1 MTGFLK
7 SAEGLPNHIV
17 SPVYF
22 RNISVGTIS
31 TIGLLLQQ
39 FRFGDKLVNFQVVCP
54 LNRTAVLKGVKPL
67 QREPQSVPVRGQTTQ
82 IPSCVFPNATAVI
95 KWSSASGL
103 SQDPSVVVM
112 LMVKVGMVL
121 LVVVVVMVVAVAM
134 VVLVVVLVV
143 IVVLLLMV
151 IVMVVVMGLVVVVVV
166 IVVEARSLRVDDVQ
180 RPGEPSTQTI
190 LKHTNVYMPTYL
202 RLFNSCGNG

>member
-1 MTGFLK
+1 M
-7 SAEGLPNHIV
+7 
-17 SPVYF
+17 
-22 RNISVGTIS
+22 
-31 TIGLLLQQ
+31 
-39 FRFGDKLVNFQVVCP
+39 
-54 LNRTAVLKGVKPL
+54 
-67 QREPQSVPVRGQTTQ
+67 
-82 IPSCVFPNATAVI
+82 FPNATAVI

-112 LMVKVGMVL
+112 LVVVVMVL

-151 IVMVVVMGLVVVVVV
+151 IVMVVVMELVVVVV